1 MATRFLDGA
10 TGTERFKAM
19 IGQRYYFSPSRVSLN
34 YTPAGAAIVPVG
46 NQPQGYSNLLAAA
59 TGLILPKTYADV
71 AWDYNYRDGYS
82 DRIAAGVRYQPE
94 LAKVISAG
102 YRYTRD
108 PNFDVAQVNQIDIT
122 GQWPLTSRLY
132 AVGRYNWSFLG
143 KQTVSDPSPGG
154 QLLEAI
160 AGFEYNAGC
169 WAARVVGQRLAA
181 LSGSPNT
188 TLFLQLELTDFGSV
202 GSNPI
207 SLLRRSIT
215 RLRQDQRVEHFQQ
228 PAHDTMTAM
237 HPYLR
242 SLTVLVFILAS
253 FFGAPAGAAPA
264 DPVEADRIVAVVG
277 DEVITQYDLR
287 QRLATA
293 LKQLQKQNTTLPP
306 QDVLERQLLE
316 RMVMDRVQMQFA
328 RETGLKVDDAQLDQA
343 INKIAANNKL
353 TLQQFKAALEKDGVN
368 YAAFRE
374 EIRGELTMVRL
385 REREVES
392 KIIISDG
399 EIDMYL
405 ANQASTGSGEEYE
418 IAHILLRAPESA
430 SPEHL
435 QKLRLRGEQALKRAK
450 EGASFAE
457 LTATFS
463 DAPDALQGG
472 DLGWRQLDRLPQLYA
487 ETAARMQP
495 GEVSELLRSSAGFHI
510 LKLVAKR
517 GGSGGQVSVQQTHAR
532 HILIRVNEVVSE
544 TEARRKME
552 NLRERLVNGG
562 DFAELARLYSQDGSA
577 GKGGDLGWVSP
588 GDTVPEF
595 ERAMDALKDNEVS
608 PVVQTPFGM
617 HLIQVLER
625 RSRDVSEDRKR
636 AVARQALRERKLDE
650 AYQDWLR
657 QMRDRAY
664 VEIPS
669 RREMMPPRIAV
680 TSGEPAGIG
689 PELLLAAGRL
699 RRAGAA
705 GHSWRP

>member
-1 MATRFLDGA
+1 
-10 TGTERFKAM
+10 
-19 IGQRYYFSPSRVSLN
+19 
-34 YTPAGAAIVPVG
+34 
-46 NQPQGYSNLLAAA
+46 
-59 TGLILPKTYADV
+59 
-71 AWDYNYRDGYS
+71 
-82 DRIAAGVRYQPE
+82 
-94 LAKVISAG
+94 
-102 YRYTRD
+102 
-108 PNFDVAQVNQIDIT
+108 
-122 GQWPLTSRLY
+122 
-132 AVGRYNWSFLG
+132 
-143 KQTVSDPSPGG
+143 
-154 QLLEAI
+154 
-160 AGFEYNAGC
+160 
-169 WAARVVGQRLAA
+169 
-181 LSGSPNT
+181 
-188 TLFLQLELTDFGSV
+188 
-202 GSNPI
+202 
-207 SLLRRSIT
+207 
-215 RLRQDQRVEHFQQ
+215 
-228 PAHDTMTAM
+228 MTAM

-242 SLTVLVFILAS
+242 SLSVLAFILAS

-277 DEVITQYDLR
+277 DEVITRYDLR

-316 RMVMDRVQMQFA
+316 RMIMDRVQMQFA
-328 RETGLKVDDAQLDQA
+328 RETGLKVDDTQLDQA
-343 INKIAANNKL
+343 ITKVAANNKM
-353 TLQQFKAALEKDGVN
+353 TPQQFKAALEKDGVN

-385 REREVES
+385 REREVDS

-405 ANQASTGSGEEYE
+405 ANQASTGSGEE
-418 IAHILLRAPESA
+418 IHLAHILLRAPESA
-430 SPEHL
+430 SPEAL
-435 QKLRLRGEQALKRAK
+435 QKLRLRGEQALQRAR

-457 LTATFS
+457 LAAGFS

-472 DLGWRQLDRLPQLYA
+472 DLGWRPMDRLPQLYA
-487 ETAARMQP
+487 ETAARMRP
-495 GEVSELLRSSAGFHI
+495 GDVSDLLRSSAGFHI

-517 GGSGGQVSVQQTHAR
+517 GGGGPVSVQQTHAR

-595 ERAMDALKDNEVS
+595 ERAMDALKDNEIS

-617 HLIQVLER
+617 HLIQVVER

-636 AVARQALRERKLDE
+636 AAARQALRERKLEE

-657 QMRDRAY
+657 QIRDRAY
-664 VEIPS
+664 VEN
-669 RREMMPPRIAV
+669 
-680 TSGEPAGIG
+680 
-689 PELLLAAGRL
+689 RL
-699 RRAGAA
+699 DEK
-705 GHSWRP
+705 